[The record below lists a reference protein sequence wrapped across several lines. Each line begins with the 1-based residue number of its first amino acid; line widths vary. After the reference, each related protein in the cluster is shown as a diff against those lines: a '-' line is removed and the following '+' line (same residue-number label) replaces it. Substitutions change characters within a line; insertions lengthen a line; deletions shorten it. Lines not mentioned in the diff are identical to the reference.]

1 MAGLSAQR
9 DEGRPQERP
18 SRTYGA
24 RRRGGISRLT
34 LRILAVNLA
43 ALLVPVLGALYLGEY
58 RNELIASGVESL
70 RNQALLFS
78 DAVAEGAAVA
88 LPDERSTLSPSQALA
103 IVRRLSETGSV
114 RTRLYDADGS
124 LIADSRRLSGGGGTV
139 IIEELPPPDPNPPWW
154 RGTMDFLDRLFAP
167 LTKPAGLLRHGDTGF
182 SANPQAYPDVVL
194 ALEGETQ
201 ASLWDNGSNGFTMTV
216 AAPVQLFKQVLGAV
230 LLSRDSREIENA
242 LRSVRL
248 QLLTVFAVALSVTVL
263 LSLYLARSLARP
275 ITRLARAAERMRAS
289 PGRELT
295 IPDFS
300 ARQDEIGHLS
310 VALRDMTRSLWDRMD
325 AIERFAADVAHEIKN
340 PLTSMRSAIETA
352 TRIKDPERQ
361 GKLFAIILDD
371 VTRLDRLI
379 TDISDASRV
388 DAEMSRAQV
397 EPLDLDTVL
406 SMLVENYRATRQ
418 DGQPEVSYEG
428 PGPGK
433 ARTQALEGRL
443 VQVFR
448 NLVGNAI
455 SFSPPDG
462 AIKVRLAVRRGGGI
476 EASVEDSGPGIP
488 DAKLDAIF
496 NRFYSE
502 RPAGE
507 KFGTHSGLGLSISKQ
522 IIDALHGRI
531 YAENR
536 RDSRGNIIGARFVV
550 ELPPA

>member
-1 MAGLSAQR
+1 
-9 DEGRPQERP
+9 
-18 SRTYGA
+18 
-24 RRRGGISRLT
+24 
-34 LRILAVNLA
+34 
-43 ALLVPVLGALYLGEY
+43 
-58 RNELIASGVESL
+58 
-70 RNQALLFS
+70 
-78 DAVAEGAAVA
+78 
-88 LPDERSTLSPSQALA
+88 
-103 IVRRLSETGSV
+103 
-114 RTRLYDADGS
+114 
-124 LIADSRRLSGGGGTV
+124 
-139 IIEELPPPDPNPPWW
+139 
-154 RGTMDFLDRLFAP
+154 
-167 LTKPAGLLRHGDTGF
+167 
-182 SANPQAYPDVVL
+182 
-194 ALEGETQ
+194 
-201 ASLWDNGSNGFTMTV
+201 LWDNGSNGFTMTV

-310 VALRDMTRSLWDRMD
+310 VALREMTRSLWERMD

-406 SMLVENYRATRQ
+406 SMLVENYRATRL
-418 DGQPEVSYEG
+418 DGQPEVAYEG
-428 PGPGK
+428 PGPGR

-448 NLVGNAI
+448 NLIGNAI

-476 EASVEDSGPGIP
+476 EASVEDNGPGIP
-488 DAKLDAIF
+488 EAKLDAIF

-536 RDSRGNIIGARFVV
+536 RNSRGEIIGARFVV